1 MSQSVYSFFY
11 IAIDTEAGVTAEQ
24 FETFVREKGV
34 HLPCYPGW
42 RWTLFR
48 GLRGERVDQYLML
61 FEMKDAAQRAR
72 FMQDDGELTAEAEHF
87 WHLHPDADALLSE
100 WCQLAT
106 FARRPT
112 IFTHFDLLAENPH
125 STLPGGPRFDA
136 RSGTARIL
144 GTHYLALRPGVQPQ
158 EFEQFIAQNAA
169 RIVDYPGWKFHLLKG
184 HSGNRLDGYVV
195 MMEIESEA
203 ALNVFY
209 PQPDIATASA
219 ADFACAHRDTKQMYE
234 EWKQLASFS
243 GSPQLYTDYLA
254 VAECGTLK

>member
-1 MSQSVYSFFY
+1 MSSSVYSFFY
-11 IAIDTEAGVTAEQ
+11 IAIDTEAGVTHQQ
-24 FETFVREKGV
+24 FEAFVREKGV
-34 HLPCYPGW
+34 NLPCYPGW

-72 FMQDDGELTAEAEHF
+72 FMQDDGELTAEATRF
-87 WHLHPDADALLSE
+87 WQQHPEADALLAG
-100 WCQLAT
+100 WRQLAT
-106 FARRPT
+106 FAHRPT
-112 IFTHFDLLAENPH
+112 LFTHFTLLAENTL
-125 STLPGGPRFDA
+125 STVVPGPRFDA
-136 RSGTARIL
+136 RNGTARIL
-144 GTHYLALRPGVQPQ
+144 GTHYLALKPGVQPQ
-158 EFEQFIAQNAA
+158 TFERFIADNAG

-209 PQPDIATASA
+209 PQPDIATDSA
-219 ADFACAHRDTKQMYE
+219 ADFARAHRDTKQMYE

-243 GSPQLYTDYLA
+243 GSPQLYTDYIA
-254 VAECGTLK
+254 VAEAGECR